1 MNSDPFERRL
11 QSQPLR
17 EIPSKWR
24 SEILS
29 KARQASSPSNPISPW
44 RRALSTL
51 NAQLSSTLWPSPK
64 AWAGLA
70 SIWFVLLIV
79 NVSTN
84 DKSTAVAKA
93 TSRPAPEQIMVWR
106 EQERLLTE
114 LIGPQE
120 ISVADR
126 PKHAAPGPRSER
138 HIEFLIV

>member
-1 MNSDPFERRL
+1 MNSDDFEKRL
-11 QSQPLR
+11 RCQPLR
-17 EIPSKWR
+17 QVPPEWR
-24 SEILS
+24 EGILS
-29 KARQASSPSNPISPW
+29 NARQAPRIISRVSFW
-44 RRALSTL
+44 RMIVSTL
-51 NAQLSSTLWPSPK
+51 NPQPSTLLWPSPK
-64 AWAGLA
+64 AWACLA
-70 SIWFVLLIV
+70 AIWFVLLIV

-84 DKSTAVAKA
+84 DKSTAGAKA

-138 HIEFLIV
+138 PIEFLIV